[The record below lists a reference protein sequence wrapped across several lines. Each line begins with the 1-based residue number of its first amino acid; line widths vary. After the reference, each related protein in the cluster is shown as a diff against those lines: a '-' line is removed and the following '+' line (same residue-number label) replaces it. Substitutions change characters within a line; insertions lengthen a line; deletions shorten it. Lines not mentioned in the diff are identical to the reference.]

1 MVLGGLRFRGLHRE
15 LEMGVGVVG
24 LWFFR
29 WLSSPRRREG
39 KMRGLLCTATR
50 Y

>member
-1 MVLGGLRFRGLHRE
+1 LVLGGLRYRGLGE

-29 WLSSPRRREG
+29 WLSSPRRHEG
-39 KMRGLLCTATR
+39 KMRGLLCTVSR